1 MARYQFE
8 CMKFVELNLMG
19 VDFVVTYMNLLEVNA
34 FDMAAVDMNDY
45 YKLKCLFHYTS
56 SVPVVDNAVYHID
69 CMSVATT
76 GLVVIRVTATVVVVN
91 KAYGLIALSSENK

>member
-45 YKLKCLFHYTS
+45 F
-56 SVPVVDNAVYHID
+56 
-69 CMSVATT
+69 
-76 GLVVIRVTATVVVVN
+76 
-91 KAYGLIALSSENK
+91 